1 MRAVNISIDIYNIL
15 IGIILFF
22 SLLSNH
28 YMQEKLRK
36 CFKAMII
43 INIIM
48 SAADACTMLYEGSAN
63 PLYLKIFPAAMFIYY
78 CMSCLV
84 LTLAAV
90 ELVIFVNQKK
100 FRKPF
105 FIILWIILI
114 FYFAMLVITPYT
126 NLLYTID
133 ENNLYSRG
141 NHFYLILITQVL
153 LYADI
158 SAYLLVNRKA
168 ITRKHSVLIC
178 HFILFPEFSQIL
190 QLLYYGI
197 SIINAGYTIAFLL
210 MFIHTN
216 HDMEQ
221 NLENAEVTLDE
232 KESELNDKLSEI
244 ENSKVQFI
252 KMQNHTIESLSNLVE
267 NRDEDTGEHVRRT
280 RAYVELLAIQLMKNG
295 HYPNILTPR
304 YVRFLKRAAPMHD
317 IGKIVVPDAIL
328 KKPGRLTHGEFLQMK
343 RHASEGGRIVHEIL
357 DGYEDPEYIQITAD
371 IATHHHE
378 KWNGTG
384 YPGKLVGEAIPLSA
398 RIMAIAD
405 VFDALVSPRVYKSP
419 MSYDEAFQIIEEGI
433 GVHFD
438 PVIAREFL
446 NIKEKAA
453 AINES
458 YKGK

>member
-1 MRAVNISIDIYNIL
+1 MRLVNISIDVYNIV

-22 SLLSNH
+22 SLLNNH
-28 YMQEKLRK
+28 YMQNKLRK
-36 CFKAMII
+36 YFNLMII

-48 SAADACTMLYEGSAN
+48 SAADALTMLYEGSAN
-63 PLYLKIFPAAMFIYY
+63 PINLKIFPAAMFIYY
-78 CMSCLV
+78 CASCLV
-84 LTLAAV
+84 LTFAAV
-90 ELVIFVNQKK
+90 ELVIFVDQKK
-100 FRKPF
+100 FRKAF
-105 FIILWIILI
+105 YIILWVVLI
-114 FYFAMLVITPYT
+114 VYFIMLVITPYT

-141 NHFYLILITQVL
+141 NHFYLILAVQVL

-158 SAYLLVNRKA
+158 SAYLLINAKA
-168 ITRKHSVLIC
+168 ITRKHSAVIAI
-178 HFILFPEFSQIL
+178 FIVFPEFSQVI
-190 QLLYYGI
+190 QLLHYGI
-197 SIINAGYTIAFLL
+197 SIINAGYTIAFLM

-221 NLENAEVTLDE
+221 NLETAEVTLDE

-295 HYPNILTPR
+295 HYSNILTPR

-328 KKPGRLTHGEFLQMK
+328 KKPGRLTHSEFALMK

-438 PVIAREFL
+438 PIIAREFL
-446 NIKEKAA
+446 NIKEKAS